1 MGKGDPPDPTNLMAV
16 AWGKGPPRRGPATG
30 GPSYSSI
37 ASINTSVRDNKK
49 ILEIRLE
56 KQEEASFN
64 LSVPEIE
71 QLLRRLNID
80 SSHFLAVSEG
90 KPVVLVTLHDR
101 TQR

>member
-16 AWGKGPPRRGPATG
+16 AWGKGPPR
-30 GPSYSSI
+30 SILSSI